1 MFPMSWGS
9 ATVYISQKTTDPF
22 GDPNKVNSEFGGV
35 LAGDHHRLGTA
46 GSVYSGVGVSGRGFD
61 IDIESERTE

>member
-22 GDPNKVNSEFGGV
+22 GDPNAADDSSTSATSK
-35 LAGDHHRLGTA
+35 
-46 GSVYSGVGVSGRGFD
+46 
-61 IDIESERTE
+61 